1 MNGSGI
7 TYEDVITNDK
17 IEELQ
22 QENEA
27 MKKLIEWISEC
38 DFGFD
43 NFVNDYEEDINM
55 TEEEFDKETE
65 NMSYIESMIHYAK
78 LYIKIK
84 GE

>member
-1 MNGSGI
+1 
-7 TYEDVITNDK
+7 
-17 IEELQ
+17 
-22 QENEA
+22 
-27 MKKLIEWISEC
+27 MKKLIEWIKEC

-65 NMSYIESMIHYAK
+65 NMSYTESMIHYAK
-78 LYIKIK
+78 LYIKTK